1 VLTVGVRIETE
12 QHMQNSRGRLGR
24 LLVGA
29 AVIAAT
35 GMFVPTAATA
45 APTGTMGPAENY
57 LVLFKGSQ
65 SPADA
70 AAIVTRAGGAVV
82 ANYSKIGVL
91 VAKSG
96 NSAFGAN
103 LRANNK
109 VEGASATTDYATQIG
124 GVAVDAADAQPGD
137 LPNAPAT
144 DGDTFS
150 GLQWDMRQM
159 HTPEAHAITGGSQ
172 AVVVGTI
179 DTGVD
184 YRHPDLRQNISEEH
198 SANCETGTAVP
209 GAAAADDDNGH
220 GTHTA
225 GTIAAAANG
234 IGIVGVAPNVRV
246 AGIKAGNA
254 AGYFFPEA
262 VVCAF
267 MWAGDTRVDVVNNSY
282 YVDPFLFNC
291 RNDEVQHAIWKA
303 VQRAVRYAMNQG
315 VTVVAS
321 EGNNSE
327 DLSHPTADNSSPDYP
342 PGTEEERR
350 ITNACVVVPVEI
362 PGVIGVTATGSFV
375 QDTAEGEYPDN
386 LKAYYS
392 SYGMSTADVTAPGG
406 DFYWRGSD
414 PGAQAAQ
421 GLVLSTWPEAMAE
434 DCSDETEGTTDPT
447 YPVAYYCLAQG
458 TSMAG
463 PHVAGLAGLVI
474 SRYGDLDTPQNG
486 KMRPTQ
492 VEQILTQTADPQ
504 ACPET
509 LPNSTV
515 LPGVNYGQ
523 IGGSE
528 SGAAQECQG
537 NGGHTSWY
545 GQGQVDALAAVTND
559 RSNG

>member
-1 VLTVGVRIETE
+1 MHSPTR
-12 QHMQNSRGRLGR
+12 RLGR
-24 LLVGA
+24 LIAGA

-35 GMFVPTAATA
+35 GLIVPTAATA
-45 APTGTMGPAENY
+45 APTGPSENY
-57 LVLFKGSQ
+57 LVLFKGSS

-70 AAIVTRAGGAVV
+70 TSIVTRAGGIVV

-91 VAKSG
+91 VASST
-96 NSAFGAN
+96 NTAFAQTVE
-103 LRANNK
+103 ANNK
-109 VEGASATTDYATQIG
+109 VEGASATADYATRVG
-124 GVAVDAADAQPGD
+124 GAEVKAADAQPGE

-159 HTPEAHAITGGSQ
+159 HTPEAHAITGGSP
-172 AVVVGTI
+172 AVVAGTI

-184 YRHPDLRQNISEEH
+184 YRHPDLRQNISDAD
-198 SANCETGTAVP
+198 SANCLTGAP
-209 GAAAADDDNGH
+209 IQGAAAANDDNGH

-225 GTIAAAANG
+225 GTIAAASNG
-234 IGIVGVAPNVRV
+234 AGVVGVAPNVKV

-254 AGYFFPEA
+254 DGYFFPEA

-267 MWAGDTRVDVVNNSY
+267 VWAGDRHLDVVNNSY
-282 YVDPFLFNC
+282 YVDPYLFNC
-291 RNDEVQHAIWKA
+291 RNDEAQRAIWKA

-327 DLSHPTADNSSPDYP
+327 DLSHPTADNSSPDFP
-342 PGTEEERR
+342 PGSEEERA

-362 PGVIGVTATGSFV
+362 PGVIGVTATGSYV
-375 QDTAEGEYPDN
+375 QDTSEGQYADN
-386 LKAYYS
+386 LKSYYS
-392 SYGMSTADVTAPGG
+392 SYGMSTADVAAPGG
-406 DFYWRGSD
+406 DFYFRGAD
-414 PGAQAAQ
+414 PGAQAIQ
-421 GLVLSTWPEAMAE
+421 GQVLSTWPADRPCTRSRQEP
-434 DCSDETEGTTDPT
+434 TGDPT
-447 YPVAYYCLAQG
+447 YPTAVYCGIQG

-463 PHVAGLAGLVI
+463 PHVAGLAALVI
-474 SRYGDLDTPQNG
+474 SRYGDLNSPQNG

-492 VEQILTQTADPQ
+492 VEQIISQTADPQ
-504 ACPET
+504 ACPAT
-509 LPNSTV
+509 LPNANAGSLAGT
-515 LPGVNYGQ
+515 PYAAFT
-523 IGGSE
+523 GSE
-528 SGAAQECQG
+528 SDAVQECQG